1 MSTTP
6 KQAADGIDLYAV
18 AHRIDQLIEQ
28 LRSAA
33 GAGQWSQI
41 EELVRALTDLYGA
54 GLTRTVELAQH
65 WVDQED
71 SGRAGDFLDS
81 LAGDELV
88 ASLLVL
94 HDAHPDGLA
103 VRAKRAVAAAGPT
116 ILAGG
121 GQLQLAGVEAES
133 GIVRVAVTGTGS
145 GCGFDPAALADEV
158 RQTLWNAL
166 PDAGSI
172 EVEMVVDQSPVATPV
187 QLSRKKA
194 PAGAGP

>member
-1 MSTTP
+1 LSTTA
-6 KQAADGIDLYAV
+6 KEAADGIDLYAV
-18 AHRIDQLIEQ
+18 AHRIDQLIQQ
-28 LRSAA
+28 LQSSA

-65 WVDQED
+65 WVDPEE
-71 SGRAGDFLDS
+71 SGAAGEFMAS

-103 VRAKRAVAAAGPT
+103 VRAKRAVADTAPT
-116 ILAGG
+116 ILANG
-121 GQLQLAGVEAES
+121 GQLRLAGVDPES

-145 GCGFDPAALADEV
+145 GCGFDPAAVVDEV
-158 RQTLWNAL
+158 RQTLWDAL
-166 PDAGSI
+166 PDASSI

-187 QLSRKKA
+187 RLSRKKA